1 MNKNVVDLQE
11 IVKESVASPPEVYL
25 KVKETIDCPNF
36 SFKDLSKIINND
48 PALVARI
55 LQIVNSSLYGFE
67 DKIENVDHALN
78 VMGVEPLNE
87 LILATSVMKNFKD
100 FPKEIWKNL
109 VDMKSFWRHS
119 IACGVTGKYLA
130 QKFGFMNTEKF
141 YLLGMLHD
149 MGSLVLY
156 TQLPEVSKE
165 ILIRCKNNK
174 ENLSDVEIELL
185 GMSHARVGAHLMKE
199 WGLPQRIYEPVAF
212 HHQPLQSGVYTKETV
227 ILHLADCIA
236 DELALGNSGEFGP
249 SPIHPGIMKRF
260 KLKKSP
266 AKAIESEIRDKF
278 YTALSIFT

>member
-1 MNKNVVDLQE
+1 MNKKVIDLQE
-11 IVKESVASPPEVYL
+11 LVKESVASPPEVYL
-25 KVKETIDCPNF
+25 KVKQTIDCPD
-36 SFKDLSKIINND
+36 FKFTDLSKIINND

-55 LQIVNSSLYGFE
+55 LQIVNSALYGFE
-67 DKIENVDHALN
+67 EKVESVEHALN

-100 FPKEIWKNL
+100 FPKEIWQSL

-130 QKFGFMNTEKF
+130 QKFGFMNTERF

-156 TQLPEVSKE
+156 TKLPEASREV
-165 ILIRCKNNK
+165 LVRCKRNK

-212 HHQPLQSGVYTKETV
+212 HHTPLKSDAYSKETV

-236 DELALGNSGEFGP
+236 DELDLGNSGEFGP
-249 SPIHPGIMKRF
+249 SPIHPSIMKRF

-266 AKAIESEIRDKF
+266 AKAIEKDIRDKF
-278 YTALSIFT
+278 YTALSIFV